1 MSEQGLAAIRFYAGD
16 LRGFGFIGG
25 LAGGRFYRGFLFLL
39 FSHTKI
45 DTYVLVH
52 KNVDY

>member
-1 MSEQGLAAIRFYAGD
+1 MSDQGLAEDRFYAGD

-25 LAGGRFYRGFLFLL
+25 LAGGRFYRRFCVLL
-39 FSHTKI
+39 FSHTKSS
-45 DTYVLVH
+45 TYVLVH